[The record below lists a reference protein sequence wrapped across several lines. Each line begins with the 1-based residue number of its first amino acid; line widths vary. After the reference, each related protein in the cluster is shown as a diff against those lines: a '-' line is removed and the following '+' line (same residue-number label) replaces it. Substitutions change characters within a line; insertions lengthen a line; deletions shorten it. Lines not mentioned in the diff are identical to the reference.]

1 MQRIDVRVPKY
12 QVVYDALKRQI
23 ESGRLAPG
31 DRLPSE
37 VDLVSTFGA
46 SRITVGRAVRDLQRA
61 GLVARRVGSGTYV
74 QSRPTDG
81 ATLTFGVL
89 VPDAPDTDIFEPMLE
104 GLMTAPHDRRVAFV
118 RHGLPQQPSARAEA
132 AWATCQQYME
142 RGVDGVFFAPLEGLP
157 EADRINR
164 RIVDACDAA
173 HVPVVLLDRSVYP
186 YPLRGPYD
194 LIGIDNR
201 RAGYLA
207 TSHLQARGAQRI
219 AFLARP
225 LGAPTVQARRAGYR
239 EALAAGGVR
248 PDSALEL
255 EVAPTDLDAF
265 AGELARTSLDAIVC
279 VNDRLAAEA
288 MRSLQTLGRRLPED
302 VRLVGFDDADFAK
315 FLPVPL
321 TTVRQ
326 PSRQIGVAA
335 AAAMMER
342 IDHPDRPARDI
353 FLQTT
358 LVVRQ
363 SCGDPPMSR

>member
-1 MQRIDVRVPKY
+1 MQRVEARVPKY
-12 QVVYDALKRQI
+12 RVVYDALRRQI

-31 DRLPSE
+31 ERLPSE
-37 VDLVSTFGA
+37 VALVSTFGA

-74 QSRPTDG
+74 KARPSDDE
-81 ATLTFGVL
+81 ALTFGVL
-89 VPDAPDTDIFEPMLE
+89 VPDAPDADIFEPMLE

-118 RHGLPQQPSARAEA
+118 RHGLPEQPSARAEA
-132 AWATCQQYME
+132 AWATCQQYLE
-142 RGVDGVFFAPLEGLP
+142 RGVAGIFFAPLEGLP
-157 EADRINR
+157 DTDRTNR

-173 HVPVVLLDRSVYP
+173 HIPVVLLDRSVYP

-207 TSHLQARGAQRI
+207 TSHLQARGARRI

-225 LGAPTVQARRAGYR
+225 LGSPTVQARRAGYR

-255 EVAPTDLDAF
+255 EVAPTDVEAF

-279 VNDRLAAEA
+279 VNDRVAAEA
-288 MRSLQTLGRRLPED
+288 MRALRTLGRVVPDE

-342 IDHPDRPARDI
+342 LDHPDLPARDI

-363 SCGDPPMSR
+363 SCGEPSVAQ